1 MSPKLKK
8 EMKKILLALLIFF
21 VLVIAEKSGIAAPL
35 MENRLINTIL
45 YLIPYLIVGYPVLR
59 KAFLGIKNR
68 RLRDD
73 PHIDDIKTVLECL
86 VRLDIKEIICR
97 LLHTPVIFAT

>member
-59 KAFLGIKNR
+59 KAFLVSGRDVKIYKPG
-68 RLRDD
+68 RLRVWGFQLLD
-73 PHIDDIKTVLECL
+73 
-86 VRLDIKEIICR
+86 RLLCR
-97 LLHTPVIFAT
+97 LEI